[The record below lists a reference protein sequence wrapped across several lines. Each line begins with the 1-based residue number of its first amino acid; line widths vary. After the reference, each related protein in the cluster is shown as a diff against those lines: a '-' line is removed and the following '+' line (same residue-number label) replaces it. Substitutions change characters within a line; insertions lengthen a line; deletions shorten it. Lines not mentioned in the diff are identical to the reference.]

1 MVRSHA
7 HIQYANSAFCA
18 ATFEYSLRRQ
28 TACTLRSRWL
38 DLNQRSLGSKP
49 SGFTRLSHT
58 KRVVSNYTTFDRIIS
73 LLAKHKSE
81 LSVSHPSI
89 QALLLHQYRTASL
102 VLQEVPH
109 CSLNEYPGG
118 LFVRLTTQRQS
129 RGGINIYLSD
139 SEVQN
144 LFLVVIHWLRPPSA
158 CSPCVPCL

>member
-89 QALLLHQYRTASL
+89 QALHIPYRFCYFPVSSDLQSHQFHL
-102 VLQEVPH
+102 KPGVVLALIVAQCE
-109 CSLNEYPGG
+109 
-118 LFVRLTTQRQS
+118 
-129 RGGINIYLSD
+129 RGGGISLYLSD
-139 SEVQN
+139 SEVHN
-144 LFLVVIHWLRPPSA
+144 FLLEVIHLLDPPSA
-158 CSPCVPCL
+158 GLPCVPFP